1 MEVFLLELRI
11 LALMFLIFCHSRYSR
26 RGWENN
32 FWMLVWSL
40 ASSCWDVDL
49 RASIN
54 GLSRNLEAFER
65 RNLTIDLR
73 FACDEIKLSLKLLKF
88 KKKRH

>member
-11 LALMFLIFCHSRYSR
+11 LALMFLIFCYSRYSR

-32 FWMLVWSL
+32 FLDVVL
-40 ASSCWDVDL
+40 EPCAVCCGVDL

-54 GLSRNLEAFER
+54 GLSRNLEVFER
-65 RNLTIDLR
+65 R
-73 FACDEIKLSLKLLKF
+73 
-88 KKKRH
+88 